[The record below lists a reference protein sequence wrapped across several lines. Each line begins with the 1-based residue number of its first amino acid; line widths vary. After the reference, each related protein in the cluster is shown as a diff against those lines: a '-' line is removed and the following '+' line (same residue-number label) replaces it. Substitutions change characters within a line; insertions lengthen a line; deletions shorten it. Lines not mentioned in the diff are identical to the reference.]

1 MSALP
6 DPIWHVSSRSGE
18 ACFELLSLFTS
29 LLHFTIQV
37 RSMAPEVTVSYHA
50 GLCRLV
56 IVDVMPDDEGEY
68 TVRAINEAGSCLT
81 SAYLTVLRKY
91 TLARRQTDR
100 QTDQPTDRPTDQWAN
115 QQTNRPSHRLTH
127 RPTDPDQRTNQQT
140 NPNRPTHLLTDRPTH

>member
-91 TLARRQTDR
+91 TLACLVTSTSTDR
-100 QTDQPTDRPTDQWAN
+100 QTVRQTD
-115 QQTNRPSHRLTH
+115 
-127 RPTDPDQRTNQQT
+127 
-140 NPNRPTHLLTDRPTH
+140 